1 VSLHAY
7 QQSRLI
13 GSRDPDFSALIMA
26 AYRKAAPGNS
36 AKLRAAW
43 PEICAE
49 YTYRYWSGGGLMPG
63 EPGYDPTYDDNLPVG
78 GAS

>member
-1 VSLHAY
+1 MSLHAY
-7 QQSRLI
+7 RQSRWI
-13 GSRDPDFSALIMA
+13 GETNPDFSALVMA
-26 AYRKAAPGNS
+26 AYSKADPKNS

-49 YTYRYWSGGGLMPG
+49 YTYRYWSSGGLMPG
-63 EPGYDPTYDDNLPVG
+63 EPGYDPRNDDNLPVG